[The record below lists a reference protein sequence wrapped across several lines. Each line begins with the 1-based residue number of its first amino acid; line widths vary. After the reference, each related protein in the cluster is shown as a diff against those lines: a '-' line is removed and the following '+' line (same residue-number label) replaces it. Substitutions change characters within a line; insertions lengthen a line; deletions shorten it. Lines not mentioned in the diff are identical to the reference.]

1 MEHLTTD
8 KIIEYIKT
16 AYFKTVEKVNNQHPL
31 YFGYECGKVN
41 ILVSFTSSVPNKSNI
56 YSCEKYQQYLVK
68 DLAQVV
74 EILTKLEEYREEAIV
89 ELKLAYLK
97 EVLDINNQAYLT
109 VTSFKPIGFN

>member
-56 YSCEKYQQYLVK
+56 YSCEKYQKYIQK
-68 DLAQVV
+68 N
-74 EILTKLEEYREEAIV
+74 LTKVVKILNKLKVYREEDIV